1 VKLIVYGGTDEF
13 PCPALGVTTI
23 LSFVISGI
31 ISLIKGTRGDWDNK
45 VKPEDMT
52 GPSK

>member
-1 VKLIVYGGTDEF
+1 MDQTVFFGL
-13 PCPALGVTTI
+13 I
-23 LSFVISGI
+23 LSFVILGI

-52 GPSK
+52 GPPNKEK

>member
-1 VKLIVYGGTDEF
+1 MDQAVFFGL
-13 PCPALGVTTI
+13 I
-23 LSFVISGI
+23 LSFVILGI

-52 GPSK
+52 GPSKEK